1 MLLNVSHELLLDYF
15 ILENNIRNNNFV
27 MLRQPGKTKLL

>member
-1 MLLNVSHELLLDYF
+1 MLLNVSYELLLDYF
-15 ILENNIRNNNFV
+15 ILDNNICNNNFV